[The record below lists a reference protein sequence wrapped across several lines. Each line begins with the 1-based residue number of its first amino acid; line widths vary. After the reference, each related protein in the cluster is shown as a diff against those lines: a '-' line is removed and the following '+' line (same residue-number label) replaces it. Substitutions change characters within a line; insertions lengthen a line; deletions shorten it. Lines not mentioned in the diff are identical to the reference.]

1 MTTPTQEPSTPTR
14 CRTPGC
20 GRRRVARESLSP
32 GHMDRW
38 LWHRNV
44 MADIRKRIDNYLENS
59 VPFCLGDSMARIRG
73 GNPILEAPRRLAGAA
88 Q

>member
-1 MTTPTQEPSTPTR
+1 
-14 CRTPGC
+14 
-20 GRRRVARESLSP
+20 
-32 GHMDRW
+32 MDRW